1 MLGSIFDYLVT
12 LLSQDN
18 TATLFVIIG
27 VGYFIGKIKIFGI
40 KLNIAGV
47 IVVGAFLGF
56 ISGGYISLSPD
67 LAQMGILLS
76 MYMLGIQVGPVF
88 FSSLTSRSGSMTGA
102 IMLTYIISVAFV
114 LIIVYIPG
122 ITSHDMLGFY
132 SGMYQS
138 TVSFA
143 NSLDLF
149 FKFDYPTERLVSS
162 FSIAYIV
169 SIIVSF
175 IYVQRLVNSKQHLF
189 MGEEKYLESISV
201 SSSTVV
207 TKFIRL
213 RNSYILEQ
221 SMDAQAI
228 MNRTGIIISSF
239 ERDGEVSEVEPHTIF
254 KIDDTLMVIGSPD
267 RVEVFATFSGEIL
280 KVRHGQRS
288 KHLQYGLYF
297 VSNKDAIGRPIY
309 TYQLK
314 TKYNCSILSIRR
326 GDIEFVPTE
335 NTVLELGDRVNTV
348 YHYTYTTDVGEF
360 FGDSIEDLSEGDLSS
375 ITLGILIGIAVGVI
389 PVVIPGSQTIAIGQS
404 LGVLFLGLILG
415 KIGKT
420 GPITWTV
427 PAPISISLRQ
437 FGIIIF
443 LAVSSLNAGAGL
455 VDINIGTA
463 LLLVVISTIGILSFF
478 KVMTI
483 IYRRI
488 YKFTYLQIIGLLAG
502 ILGQPQLIKMNAD
515 FRSQYPAITYARMLP
530 IFTMA
535 KILTIQVFF
544 FTML

>member
-1 MLGSIFDYLVT
+1 MGSIFDYIVT

-27 VGYFIGKIKIFGI
+27 VGYFVGKIKIFGI
-40 KLNIAGV
+40 KLNVAGV
-47 IVVGAFLGF
+47 IIVGAFLGF
-56 ISGGYISLSPD
+56 ISGGYLSLSPD

-88 FSSLTSRSGSMTGA
+88 FSSFTSRSGSMTSA
-102 IMLTYIISVAFV
+102 ILLTYIISVAFV
-114 LIIVYIPG
+114 LIILYIPG

-149 FKFDYPTERLVSS
+149 FNFGYPTERLVSS

-175 IYVQRLVNSKQHLF
+175 IYVQRLINSKGHLF
-189 MGEEKYLESISV
+189 VSEEKYLEGITV
-201 SSSTVV
+201 SANTVV
-207 TKFIRL
+207 TKFVRL
-213 RNSYILEQ
+213 KNSYILEKE
-221 SMDAQAI
+221 MDAQAI
-228 MNRTGIIISSF
+228 MNRTGVVISSY
-239 ERDGEVSEVEPHTIF
+239 ERSGEVSEVDPHTVF

-267 RVEVFATFSGEIL
+267 RIEVFATFTGEVL

-288 KHLQYGLYF
+288 KHLQYRLFF
-297 VSNKDAIGRPIY
+297 VSNKEAIGRPIY

-348 YHYTYTTDVGEF
+348 YHYTYTTEVGDF

-375 ITLGILIGIAVGVI
+375 ITLGVLIGIAIGVI

-404 LGVLFLGLILG
+404 LGVLILGLILG

-437 FGIIIF
+437 FGIVIF

-455 VDINIGTA
+455 VDIDISTA
-463 LLLVVISTIGILSFF
+463 LLLVGISVVGILAFF
-478 KVMTI
+478 KTI
-483 IYRRI
+483 TTIYRRL
-488 YKFTYLQIIGLLAG
+488 YNFTYLQIIGLLAG
-502 ILGQPQLIKMNAD
+502 ILGQPQLIRMDND
-515 FRSQYPAITYARMLP
+515 FKSQYPAITYARMLP
-530 IFTMA
+530 VFTMA
-535 KILTIQVFF
+535 KILTIQLFF
-544 FTML
+544 FTMI